1 MSFIFIHETASFCN
15 LVNSVLKEFP
25 SIAYKKFRNFSERL
39 TLVDRSRD
47 LYACCRRLLTAIPG
61 QCSGCVWVGISNQDR
76 LSGLAAF
83 RSSKSPGGSHY
94 ILLKWVTRRCYT
106 RDCRLSCLLI
116 TGRLPWQPAGI
127 KFTHC
132 VSGQKSAFS
141 PLQEKLCVGSKND
154 WHLLELSRRPLSACK
169 VWGRSNYARRL

>member
-1 MSFIFIHETASFCN
+1 MLPTLI
-15 LVNSVLKEFP
+15 NSN
-25 SIAYKKFRNFSERL
+25 YQ
-39 TLVDRSRD
+39 
-47 LYACCRRLLTAIPG
+47 PG

-94 ILLKWVTRRCYT
+94 MLLKWVTRRCYT

-132 VSGQKSAFS
+132 VSGHKSAFS

-169 VWGRSNYARRL
+169 IWGDRTKRAGCRSENWCILYVTLGLPALGWHSSNNYCVTVYW